1 MQQLTREEIGCVS
14 FKLSFSVSNSDNV
27 SEEDNF
33 CIGSIF
39 KLCDDKGN
47 TFNWSSTTKHLLH
60 EARDNKNLS
69 LNRPIIF

>member
-14 FKLSFSVSNSDNV
+14 FKLSFNASNSDKF
-27 SEEDNF
+27 SEEVGFSMD
-33 CIGSIF
+33 SIF
-39 KLCDDKGN
+39 KLCDDNGN

-69 LNRPIIF
+69 LNRPTTS